1 MVVHRTIS
9 RMETPR
15 EPPPESV
22 HSAAASAHISHAVIA
37 TYAAAAAVEVPGVY
51 GIAGGDRGTV
61 DPERAPKGV
70 RVIADGDAVGL
81 ELHLVTDWGA
91 SIPRVAAEVSRRVR
105 DYLGSMIDLQPSS
118 VSVVVDDVAPPAA

>member
-1 MVVHRTIS
+1 MTSLLRLSSVTMMQRKIPP
-9 RMETPR
+9 MEPPR
-15 EPPPESV
+15 ELPPESV

-51 GIAGGDRGTV
+51 AIAGGEPGTV

-70 RVIADGDAVGL
+70 RVVADGDAVWL

-91 SIPRVAAEVSRRVR
+91 SIPRVAAEVGRRVR
-105 DYLGSMIDLQPSS
+105 DYLGSMIDLHPSA
-118 VSVVVDDVAPPAA
+118 V